1 MIEPGQD
8 LAFRSET
15 AQHFVG
21 ICAALE
27 YFDRDALFKLSVG
40 AFGEIN
46 GSHATAS
53 EFFDNRVRT
62 HSLAYSIVFVAPEAC
77 CCDLCEFFENI
88 GIVGEKRLRL
98 QQGWGETG
106 AGVGV

>member
-1 MIEPGQD
+1 MIELGQD

-21 ICAALE
+21 VRAPLE

-46 GSHATAS
+46 CSHATAS

-62 HSLAYSIVFVAPEAC
+62 HSLANSIPFVAPKAC
-77 CCDLCEFFENI
+77 RCDLCEFFENT
-88 GIVGEKRLRL
+88 GILGE
-98 QQGWGETG
+98 
-106 AGVGV
+106 

>member
-1 MIEPGQD
+1 MLKIGQN
-8 LAFRSET
+8 LALDSKT

-21 ICAALE
+21 VCAPLQ
-27 YFDRDALFKLSVG
+27 YFDRDALLKLSVG

-62 HSLAYSIVFVAPEAC
+62 HSLANSIAFVAPEARR
-77 CCDLCEFFENI
+77 CDLCEFFENT
-88 GIVGEKRLRL
+88 GILGE
-98 QQGWGETG
+98 
-106 AGVGV
+106 